1 MLKLLKN
8 RLRSAAPL
16 LRGGAAQPV
25 QGQVPGDPAQKYR
38 KHRRS
43 VGRHGAPR
51 PEIGVADALLRVPP
65 VGQDASGDAGAVGT
79 VFFRRSRDGALIPGP
94 KQRHNSGIIHSPLP
108 SFPLAFHFY
117 RHHRGVFLTGTGK
130 NFKKTPG
137 NGFREFLVLIKGK
150 KPRRVRVRRREKL
163 GSFFTAT
170 CAWGKIPLSP
180 QVWNFGPKAQN
191 YARSGVQAFWQKKRS
206 FFARNFY
213 PHRAVSMGMICF
225 LRLMTP
231 GRNRVLSLGSTEKAL
246 RMASS
251 LPTYSSCV
259 PSSKTSVSISSTMS

>member
-8 RLRSAAPL
+8 RLCSSAAPL

-38 KHRRS
+38 KHRRP

-65 VGQDASGDAGAVGT
+65 VGQDAFGDTGAVGAT
-79 VFFRRSRDGALIPGP
+79 FFRRSRDGALIPGP
-94 KQRHNSGIIHSPLP
+94 KQRHNGGIVHSPLP

-117 RHHRGVFLTGTGK
+117 RHHRGVFLTGAGIFFQK
-130 NFKKTPG
+130 NSRKQIPG
-137 NGFREFLVLIKGK
+137 VL
-150 KPRRVRVRRREKL
+150 
-163 GSFFTAT
+163 SFNRL
-170 CAWGKIPLSP
+170 KIMRADGL
-180 QVWNFGPKAQN
+180 
-191 YARSGVQAFWQKKRS
+191 QAPWQKKQS
-206 FFARNFY
+206 FFARSFY

-259 PSSKTSVSISSTMS
+259 PSSRTSVSISSTMS